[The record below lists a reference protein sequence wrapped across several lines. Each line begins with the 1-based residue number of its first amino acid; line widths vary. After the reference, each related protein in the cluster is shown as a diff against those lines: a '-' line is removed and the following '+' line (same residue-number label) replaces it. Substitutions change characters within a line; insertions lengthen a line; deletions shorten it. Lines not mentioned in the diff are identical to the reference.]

1 MKLGKSITILAVV
14 VLMASQIHAQ
24 SALFLLI
31 SPGARAGGMGEAQVA
46 LANDSY
52 ASYWNPAGLAF
63 QEGYEISGMHV
74 NWLPGL
80 ADDMYYDFLA
90 GRAPIKNWGTFGA
103 HVIYLNAGEQIW
115 TSAEGQEL
123 GTFTTYFMAGAL
135 SYSTLLRE
143 KSSVGFNFKILHQH
157 LADPGITT
165 VGSEETNPV
174 ATNFGFDVGFLRKD
188 ILRGRADF
196 GLMLSNLGPKVVFND
211 EQQADPMPTNLKAGI
226 NLRVLNSSFNKV
238 NLVYDLNK
246 LLVGSYPAM
255 DWDGDGY
262 VGGYDEDGTSYIVQG
277 FVNGGDFNADGRK
290 EIAHTDPWYLGIFTS
305 WLDDWYLGGDRDID
319 GDNLIGGYDYLSGDT
334 LSVSPGGIYNSEGDE
349 EVGNGE
355 DRKISAEFES
365 LVHNVGLEYWY
376 NDLFAIRAGFYYDQQ
391 GKIAAP
397 TVGAG
402 IRYGNYGF
410 DFGYTSEKEDHPL
423 ANTMR
428 FSLLLKF

>member
-1 MKLGKSITILAVV
+1 MKTALG
-14 VLMASQIHAQ
+14 VLVLTAMIQAQ

-52 ASYWNPAGLAF
+52 ASYWNPAGLGF

-90 GRAPIKNWGTFGA
+90 GRVPVKNLGVFGA
-103 HVIYLNAGEQIW
+103 HIIYLNAGQQIW
-115 TSAEGQEL
+115 TDSQGNVL
-123 GTFTTYFMAGAL
+123 GEFTTYFMAGAL

-143 KSSVGFNFKILHQH
+143 NSSVGFNFKILHQH
-157 LADPGITT
+157 LADKGI
-165 VGSEETNPV
+165 VVEGEETNPI
-174 ATNFGFDVGFLRKD
+174 ATNFGFDFGYLRRALIGGRMD
-188 ILRGRADF
+188 I
-196 GLMLSNLGPKVVFND
+196 GLMVSNLGPKVVFND
-211 EQQADPMPTNLKAGI
+211 EDQADPMPTNLKAGF
-226 NLRVLNSSFNKV
+226 NLRVFDSKFNKI
-238 NLVYDLNK
+238 NLVYDMNK

-255 DWDGDGY
+255 DWDGDGF
-262 VGGYDEDGTSYIVQG
+262 VGGYDQVGTSYIIQG
-277 FVNGGDFNADGRK
+277 QVVEGEYNGDGQL
-290 EIAHTDPWYLGIFTS
+290 EIAHTDPWYKGLFTS
-305 WLDDWYLGGDRDID
+305 WLDDWYLGGDRDLD
-319 GDNLIGGYDYLSGDT
+319 GDRKIGGYAADT
-334 LSVSPGGIYNSEGDE
+334 TATEGGLYNSVGDL
-349 EVGNGE
+349 EVGNADE
-355 DRKISAEFES
+355 RKFSAELET
-365 LVHNVGLEYWY
+365 LVHNVGVEYWY
-376 NDLFAIRAGFYYDQQ
+376 NDLFAIRAGFYYDRQ

-410 DFGYTSEKEDHPL
+410 DFGYTSEKENHPL